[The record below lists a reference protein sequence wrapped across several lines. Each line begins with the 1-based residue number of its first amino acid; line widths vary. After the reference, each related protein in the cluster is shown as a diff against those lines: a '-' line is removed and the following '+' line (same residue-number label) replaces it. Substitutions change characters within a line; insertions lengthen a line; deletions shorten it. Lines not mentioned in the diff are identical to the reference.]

1 MPCSSER
8 ADDKDSE
15 EASARESVC
24 KLSEAMQV
32 LRTLPALTGGEERC
46 FWTCSTKGLE
56 SR

>member
-1 MPCSSER
+1 MPCSSEC

-15 EASARESVC
+15 EATARENAS